1 MEASSYSVAM
11 SADIDAVLARHLL
24 RPDRQE
30 DICFALWYPSTGGT
44 RTTALLHS
52 LILPREG
59 ERQVHGTASFNAG
72 YFQRALVEA
81 AKVGA
86 GLAVLHSHPLGTGW
100 QGMSKDDVAA
110 EHGHAASALGATNF
124 PLVGLTLAGNR
135 TWSARIWQRVA
146 PRQYASKSCA
156 TVRVVGQRLSLSYN
170 DALLPAPV
178 ARPEQVRTVSA
189 WGEES
194 QRHLVRVKVGVVG
207 AGSVGGMVAEALART
222 GIVDV
227 VLIDF
232 DDIKRHNLDRLLYA
246 GEPDIGAMKV
256 QTLGRRLREVATAS
270 PFSVAPVVASVCD
283 EEGLKG
289 ALDCDV
295 LFSCVDRP
303 HGRHVLN
310 ALAYAH
316 LIPVID
322 GGIAVR
328 TNRSGRLASA
338 DWRAHYVA
346 PGKACM
352 HCLGQYLASDVS
364 LEREGLLDDP
374 AYIEGLP
381 KDHHLRASENV
392 FAFSMA
398 CGSLQMLQFL
408 AMIVAP
414 LGRSDTKP
422 QLYHFVGGFMEQQNM
437 EACSAECLMPSMVGI
452 GDLHPI
458 PLIPSRKRG
467 DEHSQEAHRR
477 RRAIGRWVAALCSS
491 RLVAFFSRSA
501 TWRAPRKEA
510 AKAP

>member
-1 MEASSYSVAM
+1 MEAASYSVAM
-11 SADIDAVLARHLL
+11 PAEVDAVLTRHLL
-24 RPDRQE
+24 RPDHQE

-44 RTTALLHS
+44 RTTALLHC
-52 LILPREG
+52 LILPAEG
-59 ERQVHGTASFNAG
+59 ERRVHGTASFEATF
-72 YFQRALVEA
+72 FQRALLEV

-86 GLAVLHSHPLGTGW
+86 GLALLHSHPLGSSW

-110 EHGHAASALGATNF
+110 ELGHAASVFGATGL
-124 PLVGLTLAGNR
+124 PLIGLTLAGDR
-135 TWSARIWQRVA
+135 TWSARFWQRVA
-146 PRQYASKSCA
+146 PRQYESKWCT
-156 TVRVVGQRLSLSYN
+156 TVRVVGQRLSMSYN
-170 DALLPAPV
+170 DALLPAPTT
-178 ARPEQVRTVSA
+178 RHEQIRTVSA

-207 AGSVGGMVAEALART
+207 VGSVGGMVAEALART
-222 GIVDV
+222 GVVDV

-232 DDIKRHNLDRLLYA
+232 DIVKRHNLDRLLYA
-246 GEPDIGAMKV
+246 SVDDIGNLKV
-256 QTLGRRLREVATAS
+256 ETLARRLRDIATAR
-270 PFSVAPVVASVCD
+270 PFTVRPVEASVCD
-283 EEGLKG
+283 QEGIKA

-316 LIPVID
+316 LIPVVD
-322 GGIAVR
+322 GGISVR

-338 DWRAHYVA
+338 DWRAHYAA
-346 PGKACM
+346 PGKVCL

-374 AYIEGLP
+374 RYIEGLP

-408 AMIVAP
+408 AMVVAP
-414 LGRSDTKP
+414 LGRSDTNA
-422 QLYHFVGGFMEQQNM
+422 QLYHFVGGFMEQDNLR
-437 EACSAECLMPSMVGI
+437 ACHAECLMPSTVAT

-458 PLIPSRKRG
+458 PLIPHKKRG
-467 DEHSQEAHRR
+467 GAHTEEPRGIR
-477 RRAIGRWVAALCSS
+477 GAVSRLLAAIRDNRFVALFNRRA
-491 RLVAFFSRSA
+491 
-501 TWRAPRKEA
+501 
-510 AKAP
+510 